1 MKTLYTPSED
11 DRRLIDNVNTLMQQH
26 GTTQEELGFIIGKA
40 QSRANNL
47 LNGKAP
53 FQVNEVV
60 KIAQHFHV
68 SVDKLLGMEYREEE
82 LSPYN
87 LCRLLLSL
95 DEKGQ
100 IEIET
105 IKLTESWGDMYH
117 KDDIETEYPAIVF
130 HQLIPFD
137 KWDPLSGYT
146 EPGAAFSKPDNLF
159 SKKVNNF
166 LSQWAKVKELKDK
179 GMSQDNY
186 NRLMDSFLEDLKR
199 PDPPIEKEKL
209 PF

>member
-1 MKTLYTPSED
+1 MKVPYTPSED
-11 DRRLIDNVNTLMQQH
+11 DRRLIDNLNTLMRQH

-53 FQVNEVV
+53 FQINEVV
-60 KIAQHFHV
+60 KIAQHYNV
-68 SVDKLLGMEYREEE
+68 SVDKLLGMKYREEE

-100 IEIET
+100 IGIET
-105 IKLTESWGDMYH
+105 LNLTESWGDIYH
-117 KDDIETEYPAIVF
+117 KQNIETEYPAIVF
-130 HQLIPFD
+130 HQLIPYD
-137 KWDPLSGYT
+137 KWDPLSGYM
-146 EPGAAFSKPDNLF
+146 EPGAAFSKPDNPF
-159 SKKVNNF
+159 CKKVNNF

-186 NRLMDSFLEDLKR
+186 DRLMDSFLEDLKR
-199 PDPPIEKEKL
+199 PDPHSEQKL